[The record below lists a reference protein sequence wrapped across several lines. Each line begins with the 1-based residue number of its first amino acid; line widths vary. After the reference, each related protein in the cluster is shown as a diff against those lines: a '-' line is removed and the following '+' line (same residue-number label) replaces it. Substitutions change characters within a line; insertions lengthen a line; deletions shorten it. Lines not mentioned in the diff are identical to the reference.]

1 MNYGE
6 ALKSGAEYLRSRE
19 IADAEYDAWYLME
32 FAGHISRAE
41 YLLRRMEKMPKE
53 VYIRYEELLR
63 ERGKRIPLQHLT
75 GEQEFMGLSFTVNE
89 RVLIPRQDTELLVE
103 EALKRLRPG
112 ARVLDLC
119 TGSGCIAISLKKIRP
134 DLDVTASDLSG
145 QALEIARENAKRLR
159 ADVDFVQ
166 SDLLE
171 ELSGTFDMIVSNPP
185 YIPTK
190 TIDTLME
197 EVRFH
202 DPKMALDGG
211 ADGLFFYRRIIAESK
226 SHLTR
231 GGWLIFE
238 IGHDQGETVSH
249 MMMEGSYTGVRVI
262 KDLSGLDRVVV
273 GTWHKEEL

>member
-6 ALKSGAEYLRSRE
+6 ALKSGAEYLRSRD
-19 IADAEYDAWYLME
+19 IADAEYDAWYLLE

-41 YLLRRMEKMPKE
+41 YLLRRTEKMPKE

-75 GEQEFMGLSFTVNE
+75 GEQEFMGLSFTVND
-89 RVLIPRQDTELLVE
+89 RVLIPRQDTELLAE

-119 TGSGCIAISLKKIRP
+119 TGSGCIAISLKKIRA

-145 QALEIARENAKRLR
+145 QALEIARENAKRLMT
-159 ADVDFVQ
+159 DIDFVQ

-171 ELSGTFDMIVSNPP
+171 ELSGAFDMILSNPP

-226 SHLTR
+226 SHLTL

>member
-75 GEQEFMGLSFTVNE
+75 GEQEFMGLSFTVND
-89 RVLIPRQDTELLVE
+89 RVLIPRQDTELLAE

-145 QALEIARENAKRLR
+145 QALEIARENAKRLMT
-159 ADVDFVQ
+159 DIDFVQ

-273 GTWHKEEL
+273 GTWHEEDL

>member
-75 GEQEFMGLSFTVNE
+75 GEQEFMGLSFAVNE

-171 ELSGTFDMIVSNPP
+171 ELSGAFDMILSNPP

-273 GTWHKEEL
+273 GTWHEEDL

>member
-6 ALKSGAEYLRSRE
+6 ALKSGAEYLRSRD
-19 IADAEYDAWYLME
+19 IADAEYDAWYLLE

-41 YLLRRMEKMPKE
+41 YLLRRTEKMPKE

-273 GTWHKEEL
+273 GTWHEEDL

>member
-6 ALKSGAEYLRSRE
+6 ALKSGAEYLRSRD
-19 IADAEYDAWYLME
+19 IADAEYDAWYLLE

-41 YLLRRMEKMPKE
+41 YLLRRTEKMPKE

-75 GEQEFMGLSFTVNE
+75 GEQEFMGLSFTVND
-89 RVLIPRQDTELLVE
+89 RVLIPRQDTELLAE

-119 TGSGCIAISLKKIRP
+119 TGSGCIAISLKKIRA

-145 QALEIARENAKRLR
+145 QALEIARENAKRLMT
-159 ADVDFVQ
+159 DIDFVQ

-226 SHLTR
+226 SHLTL

>member
-119 TGSGCIAISLKKIRP
+119 TGYGCIAISLKKIRP

-171 ELSGTFDMIVSNPP
+171 ELSGAFDMILSNPP

-273 GTWHKEEL
+273 GTWHEEDL

>member
-6 ALKSGAEYLRSRE
+6 ALKSGAEYLRSRD
-19 IADAEYDAWYLME
+19 IADAEYDAWYLLE

-41 YLLRRMEKMPKE
+41 YLLRRTEKMPKE

-75 GEQEFMGLSFTVNE
+75 GEQEFMGLSFTVND
-89 RVLIPRQDTELLVE
+89 RVLIPRQDTELLAE

-119 TGSGCIAISLKKIRP
+119 TGSGCIAISLKKIRA

-145 QALEIARENAKRLR
+145 QALEIARENAKRLMT
-159 ADVDFVQ
+159 DIDFVQ

-171 ELSGTFDMIVSNPP
+171 ELSGAFDMILSNPP

-226 SHLTR
+226 SHLTL

-273 GTWHKEEL
+273 GTWHEEDL

>member
-6 ALKSGAEYLRSRE
+6 ALKSGAEYLRSRD
-19 IADAEYDAWYLME
+19 IADAEYDAWYLLE

-41 YLLRRMEKMPKE
+41 YLLRRTEKMPKE

-75 GEQEFMGLSFTVNE
+75 GEQEFMGLSFTVND
-89 RVLIPRQDTELLVE
+89 RVLIPRQDTELLAE

-119 TGSGCIAISLKKIRP
+119 TGSGCIAISLKKIRA

-145 QALEIARENAKRLR
+145 QALEIARENAKRLMT
-159 ADVDFVQ
+159 DIDFVQ

-226 SHLTR
+226 SHITL

>member
-75 GEQEFMGLSFTVNE
+75 GEQEFMGLSFTVND
-89 RVLIPRQDTELLVE
+89 RVLIPRQDTELLAE

-171 ELSGTFDMIVSNPP
+171 ELSGAFDMILSNPP

-273 GTWHKEEL
+273 GTWHEEDL

>member
-6 ALKSGAEYLRSRE
+6 ALKSGAEYLRSRD
-19 IADAEYDAWYLME
+19 IADAEYDAWYLLE

-41 YLLRRMEKMPKE
+41 YLLRRTEKMPKE

-75 GEQEFMGLSFTVNE
+75 GEQEFMGLSFTVND
-89 RVLIPRQDTELLVE
+89 RVLIPRQDTELLAE

-119 TGSGCIAISLKKIRP
+119 TGSGCIAISLKKIRA

-145 QALEIARENAKRLR
+145 QALEIARENAKRLMT
-159 ADVDFVQ
+159 DIDFVQ

-226 SHLTR
+226 SHITR

>member
-171 ELSGTFDMIVSNPP
+171 ELSGAFDMILSNPP

-226 SHLTR
+226 SHLTL

-273 GTWHKEEL
+273 GTWHEEDL

>member
-75 GEQEFMGLSFTVNE
+75 GEQEFMGLSFTVDE

-171 ELSGTFDMIVSNPP
+171 ELSGAFDMILSNPP

-273 GTWHKEEL
+273 GTWHEEDL

>member
-6 ALKSGAEYLRSRE
+6 ALKSGAEYLRSRD
-19 IADAEYDAWYLME
+19 IADAEYDAWYLLE

-41 YLLRRMEKMPKE
+41 YLLRRTEKMPKE

-75 GEQEFMGLSFTVNE
+75 GEQEFMGLSFTVND
-89 RVLIPRQDTELLVE
+89 RVLIPRQDTELLAE

-119 TGSGCIAISLKKIRP
+119 TGSGCIAISLKKIRA

-145 QALEIARENAKRLR
+145 QALEIARENAKRLMT
-159 ADVDFVQ
+159 DIDFVQ

-171 ELSGTFDMIVSNPP
+171 ELSGTFDMILSNPP

-226 SHLTR
+226 SHLTL

>member
-75 GEQEFMGLSFTVNE
+75 GEQEFMGLSFTVND
-89 RVLIPRQDTELLVE
+89 RVLIPRQDTELLAE

-273 GTWHKEEL
+273 GTWHEEDL

>member
-6 ALKSGAEYLRSRE
+6 ALKSGAEYLRSRG
-19 IADAEYDAWYLME
+19 IVDGEYDAWYLLE

-41 YLLRRMEKMPKE
+41 YLLRRTEEIPEE
-53 VYIRYEELLR
+53 VNILYEELLQ

-75 GEQEFMGLSFTVNE
+75 GEQEFMGLSFAVND
-89 RVLIPRQDTELLVE
+89 RVLIPRQDTEQLVE
-103 EALKRLRPG
+103 EALKILKPG

-119 TGSGCIAISLKKIRP
+119 TGSGCIAISLKKTRP
-134 DLDVTASDLSG
+134 DLDVAASDLSG

-159 ADVDFVQ
+159 ADIDFVQ

-171 ELSGTFDMIVSNPP
+171 EVSGTFDMILSNPP

-190 TIDTLME
+190 IIDTLMD

-202 DPKMALDGG
+202 DPRMALDGG
-211 ADGLFFYRRIIAESK
+211 ADGLFFYRRIIAESRF
-226 SHLTR
+226 HLTR

-238 IGHDQGETVSH
+238 IGHDQGETVSR
-249 MMMEGSYTGVRVI
+249 MMMEGSYTRVRVI
-262 KDLSGLDRVVV
+262 KDLFGLDRVVAGV
-273 GTWHKEEL
+273 WHE

>member
-171 ELSGTFDMIVSNPP
+171 ELSGTIDMIVSNPP

-273 GTWHKEEL
+273 GTWHEEDL

>member
-171 ELSGTFDMIVSNPP
+171 ELSGAFDMILSNPP

-238 IGHDQGETVSH
+238 IGHDQGKTVSH

-273 GTWHKEEL
+273 GTWHEEDL

>member
-75 GEQEFMGLSFTVNE
+75 GEQEFMGLSFTVND
-89 RVLIPRQDTELLVE
+89 RVLIPRQDTELLAE

-119 TGSGCIAISLKKIRP
+119 TGSGCIAISLKKIRA

-145 QALEIARENAKRLR
+145 QALEIARENAKRLMT
-159 ADVDFVQ
+159 DIDFVQ

-171 ELSGTFDMIVSNPP
+171 ELSGAFDMILSNPP

-226 SHLTR
+226 SHITL

>member
-75 GEQEFMGLSFTVNE
+75 GEQEFMGLSFAVNE

-119 TGSGCIAISLKKIRP
+119 TGSGCIAISLKKIRA

-171 ELSGTFDMIVSNPP
+171 ELSGAFDMILSNPP

-273 GTWHKEEL
+273 GTWHEEDL

>member
-75 GEQEFMGLSFTVNE
+75 GEQEFMGLSFAVNE

-171 ELSGTFDMIVSNPP
+171 ELSGAFDMILSNPP

-238 IGHDQGETVSH
+238 NGHDQGETVSH

-273 GTWHKEEL
+273 GTWHEEDL

>member
-41 YLLRRMEKMPKE
+41 YLLRRTEKMPKE

-75 GEQEFMGLSFTVNE
+75 GEQEFMGLSFTVND
-89 RVLIPRQDTELLVE
+89 RVLIPRQDTELLAE

-119 TGSGCIAISLKKIRP
+119 TGSGCIAISLKKIRA

-145 QALEIARENAKRLR
+145 QALEIARENAKRLMT
-159 ADVDFVQ
+159 DIDFVQ

-226 SHLTR
+226 SHITL

>member
-171 ELSGTFDMIVSNPP
+171 ELSGAFDMILSNPP

-273 GTWHKEEL
+273 GTWHEEDL

>member
-171 ELSGTFDMIVSNPP
+171 ELSGAFDMILSNPP

-238 IGHDQGETVSH
+238 NGHDQGETVSH

-273 GTWHKEEL
+273 GTWHEEDL

>member
-6 ALKSGAEYLRSRE
+6 ALKSGAEYLRSRD
-19 IADAEYDAWYLME
+19 IADAEYDAWYLLE

-41 YLLRRMEKMPKE
+41 YLLRRTEKMPKE

-75 GEQEFMGLSFTVNE
+75 GEQEFMGLSFTVND
-89 RVLIPRQDTELLVE
+89 RVLIPRQDTELLAE

-119 TGSGCIAISLKKIRP
+119 TGSGCIAISLKKIRA

-145 QALEIARENAKRLR
+145 QALEIARENAKRLMT
-159 ADVDFVQ
+159 DIDFVQ

-171 ELSGTFDMIVSNPP
+171 ELSGAFDMILSNPP

-226 SHLTR
+226 SHITL

>member
-119 TGSGCIAISLKKIRP
+119 TGSGCIAISLKKVRP

-171 ELSGTFDMIVSNPP
+171 ELSGAFDMILSNPP

-238 IGHDQGETVSH
+238 NGHDQGETVSH

-273 GTWHKEEL
+273 GTWHEEDL